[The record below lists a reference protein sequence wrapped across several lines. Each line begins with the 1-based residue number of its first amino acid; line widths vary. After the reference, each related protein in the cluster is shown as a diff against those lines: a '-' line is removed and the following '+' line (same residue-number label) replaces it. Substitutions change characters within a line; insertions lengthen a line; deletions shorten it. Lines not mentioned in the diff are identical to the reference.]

1 MAVKV
6 VDASVLS
13 AILFAEPDAERLA
26 RELEGVRLLAPTL
39 LPFEV
44 ASVCLKK
51 IRRYPAKRGLLLEAY
66 AMLAWLDVT
75 LNEVNMR
82 EVVELAEKSHLTV
95 YDAAY
100 LWLAQESGVELVTL
114 DKTLARVAKEIL

>member
-1 MAVKV
+1 
-6 VDASVLS
+6 
-13 AILFAEPDAERLA
+13 
-26 RELEGVRLLAPTL
+26 
-39 LPFEV
+39 
-44 ASVCLKK
+44 
-51 IRRYPAKRGLLLEAY
+51 
-66 AMLAWLDVT
+66 
-75 LNEVNMR
+75 MR